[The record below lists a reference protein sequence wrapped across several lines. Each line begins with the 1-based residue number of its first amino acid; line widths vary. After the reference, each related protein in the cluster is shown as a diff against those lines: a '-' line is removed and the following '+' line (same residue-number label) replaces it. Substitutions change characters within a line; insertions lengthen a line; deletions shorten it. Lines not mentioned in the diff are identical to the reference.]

1 MYCRLS
7 KDDGSTNESMSIYSQ
22 KAMLK
27 QYAEQNNIAVY
38 DYYVDDGYSGTN
50 FERPAFKKMIT
61 DIENG
66 KINCVITKDLSRLGR
81 EYLEMGRLI
90 DKVFPFL
97 GVRFISVNDKLDT
110 VKETDS
116 KKSFEVTLKNI
127 INDMY
132 AKDISVKIKTSKH
145 NRARNG
151 YFIGSVPPYGYKI
164 KKTKEGHRFII
175 EKHTAETNIYY
186 ALDLGKSYRLI
197 DESMLESLGLTE
209 QQVKEMSLFNIRK
222 LKNEYKTDEVKGNI
236 FYFVNSNDGYDASRI
251 LNTKFLDD
259 IYQQC
264 EGEMLVAVPHQDVLV
279 IADIRNKTGYDVMA
293 HLTMEF
299 FTKGLVPITSLSFG
313 YEKGH
318 FEPIFILGKNNKQKR
333 DPNVIQRLEAN
344 RKRFN
349 NKK

>member
-1 MYCRLS
+1 MNVFQIRD
-7 KDDGSTNESMSIYSQ
+7 K
-22 KAMLK
+22 LK
-27 QYAEQNNIAVY
+27 QRLAHLNVDFKFDREEETLRIYRQDNYKGVTIKLNAIVAKYEVQKEKIIDEIV
-38 DYYVDDGYSGTN
+38 YYVEEAIAQMDDESIEKMTN
-50 FERPAFKKMIT
+50 IQIMPVIRATSFDKK
-61 DIENG
+61 
-66 KINCVITKDLSRLGR
+66 K
-81 EYLEMGRLI
+81 
-90 DKVFPFL
+90 
-97 GVRFISVNDKLDT
+97 
-110 VKETDS
+110 
-116 KKSFEVTLKNI
+116 
-127 INDMY
+127 
-132 AKDISVKIKTSKH
+132 
-145 NRARNG
+145 
-151 YFIGSVPPYGYKI
+151 
-164 KKTKEGHRFII
+164 KEGHRFII